1 MKGWRALTQ
10 LPTCRYLNS
19 KSDAQ
24 LRGASAS
31 VASLH
36 TSCDPEALLN
46 GSSNA
51 VIDPCGLVAWSYF
64 NDTFLVSSLAA
75 APILVAKAHIPS
87 LGMPSPC
94 RAGQPL
100 TTIGI
105 A

>member
-1 MKGWRALTQ
+1 MQ
-10 LPTCRYLNS
+10 PPTCRYLNS

-36 TSCDPEALLN
+36 TSCDPETLLN

-64 NDTFLVSSLAA
+64 NDTFLVSKTCS
-75 APILVAKAHIPS
+75 
-87 LGMPSPC
+87 C
-94 RAGQPL
+94 FL
-100 TTIGI
+100 TGDCGSQH
-105 A
+105 